1 MQFAAIQDVIHVFLE
16 DHLRIIVREIQP
28 THLGQ
33 ALVRVV
39 NTHDRDLLVQSSPY
53 HVGDVQLSFDPHN
66 QGRNWC
72 LMNFNRECWLM
83 LLGFPLDH
91 WNHDSIQNDI
101 ASFGRVLLWENE
113 RSYLAR
119 LLIRTRVIGLNDV
132 PYFIVI
138 TETEGFQG

>member
-53 HVGDVQLSFDPHN
+53 HVGMF
-66 QGRNWC
+66 
-72 LMNFNRECWLM
+72 
-83 LLGFPLDH
+83 
-91 WNHDSIQNDI
+91 
-101 ASFGRVLLWENE
+101 
-113 RSYLAR
+113 SY
-119 LLIRTRVIGLNDV
+119 LLIRIIKV
-132 PYFIVI
+132 
-138 TETEGFQG
+138 ETGA